1 MAQKQNITKS
11 NIYEVSYRIT
21 GSISV
26 SANSKLEA
34 KEIAIN
40 IIHPEP
46 YNELDELDE
55 LEIHGVTR
63 I

>member
-1 MAQKQNITKS
+1 MAQKQNTTKS

-26 SANSKLEA
+26 NANSKLEA

-40 IIHPEP
+40 IIHLEP
-46 YNELDELDE
+46 YDEF
-55 LEIHGVTR
+55 EIHGVKR